1 MKINSVELF
10 VNRDELINNNCGIKY
25 GQQSVIADNDR
36 TFFKPVAE
44 YILYLLSNNKT

>member
-1 MKINSVELF
+1 MKSLELF
-10 VNRDELINNNCGIKY
+10 VSREELTNNSYGIKY

-44 YILYLLSNNKT
+44 YILYLLSK